1 MPNYA
6 PTKELVGIKS
16 HLVRWLLGVYQ
27 QRLTRGGKWLL
38 WPTAIFTAY
47 GGVTLQIQGY
57 VVFSY
62 LFALWAVALLAML
75 LVRPRVKL
83 AVRMADRA
91 CAGETI
97 PVDVEVTHVGGGR
110 AADVAVIP
118 IGLPQEVDAVPEDG
132 VLAPV
137 LKRGESARVRLG
149 LHCTRRGLYTL
160 GGFRAVTDAPVGLL
174 NAWRTFP
181 ERRQLIVYPKFHRLA
196 RLDLPTGRRY
206 HPGGVALASSLGES
220 FEYIGNRDF
229 REGDNVRDIDWRA
242 TARLSTPIVREYR
255 DEYFLRVAVI
265 LDTHVVA
272 PPGNPIR
279 RYLNRKPAKLARESF
294 ERAVSV
300 AASVADFMARQEYL
314 VDLFAA
320 GPNLYHLT
328 AGRSLAY
335 LDQILDILACVDE
348 NPAEPFETI
357 EPEIME
363 NLSKITTVICVFLD
377 WNENRRGFVRRL
389 AQQGAGVKVILVRD
403 TPPTL
408 DPVHEANVVGRV
420 PVIAKADFD
429 PGLEEL

>member
-1 MPNYA
+1 
-6 PTKELVGIKS
+6 
-16 HLVRWLLGVYQ
+16 
-27 QRLTRGGKWLL
+27 
-38 WPTAIFTAY
+38 
-47 GGVTLQIQGY
+47 
-57 VVFSY
+57 
-62 LFALWAVALLAML
+62 
-75 LVRPRVKL
+75 
-83 AVRMADRA
+83 
-91 CAGETI
+91 
-97 PVDVEVTHVGGGR
+97 
-110 AADVAVIP
+110 
-118 IGLPQEVDAVPEDG
+118 
-132 VLAPV
+132 
-137 LKRGESARVRLG
+137 
-149 LHCTRRGLYTL
+149 
-160 GGFRAVTDAPVGLL
+160 
-174 NAWRTFP
+174 
-181 ERRQLIVYPKFHRLA
+181 
-196 RLDLPTGRRY
+196 
-206 HPGGVALASSLGES
+206 VALASSLGES

-272 PPGNPIR
+272 PSANRIKAF
-279 RYLNRKPAKLARESF
+279 LNRKQTTAAREAF

-357 EPEIME
+357 EPEIIE

-377 WNENRRGFVRRL
+377 WNENRRGFVQRL

-420 PVIAKADFD
+420 PVVAKVDFD